1 MSSNLVR
8 WGGIGAV
15 GAGLIF
21 VTLILL
27 NWQTSLTGS
36 SFLTDVLSTILLIV
50 ALLGQMTGIVGLHTL
65 QRERYGRLGAAG
77 ALLAFVGIALQLIL
91 GIVASALD
99 LSTSEAASLTF
110 ALLLLLGLLA
120 LFVGFVL
127 LGIATLRAG
136 VMPRWFGVLLIVGL
150 FVVAVL
156 VGIRLVFIG
165 MLAYGVF
172 WVLIGYMLLS
182 VRGTELPRSERAGP
196 G

>member
-1 MSSNLVR
+1 LSSNLVR

-36 SFLTDVLSTILLIV
+36 SFLTDALSTILLIV
-50 ALLGQMTGIVGLHTL
+50 ALLGQMAGIAGLHTL
-65 QRERYGRLGAAG
+65 QRERYGRLGAVG

-156 VGIRLVFIG
+156 VGIQLVFIG

-182 VRGTELPRSERAGP
+182 VRGTELPRSERAGS

>member
-1 MSSNLVR
+1 MLSSNLVR
-8 WGGIGAV
+8 WGGIAAV
-15 GAGLIF
+15 VAGLVF
-21 VTLILL
+21 MVLVLL
-27 NWQTSLTGS
+27 GPQGPVSS
-36 SFLTDVLSTILLIV
+36 SFLPDTLSTILLIV
-50 ALLGQMTGIVGLHTL
+50 VLLGQMAGIAGLHAL
-65 QRERYGRLGAAG
+65 QRGRYGRLGAAG
-77 ALLAFVGIALQLIL
+77 ALLAFVGIALQLLL

-99 LSTSEAASLTF
+99 LSTSEAANLTF

-136 VMPRWFGVLLIVGL
+136 VLPRWFGVLLIIGL

-156 VGIRLVFIG
+156 VGVQLVLIG
-165 MLAYGVF
+165 LLAYGVF

-182 VRGTELPRSERAGP
+182 IRGTELPQPERAGS